1 MSNIKAPADLLYLQ
15 VEEFNRGNVS
25 FLMTLY
31 EKDACFASK
40 PGQVVQGLESIRR
53 SLQGFIDMKVKLE
66 ARVRR
71 VIQAGNLALLTTEWS
86 IAGTEPDG
94 KPINLT
100 GRGTV
105 VLRSQFDGSWLMVI
119 ENPWGTD

>member
-31 EKDACFASK
+31 EKDACFASN

-86 IAGTEPDG
+86 IVGTEPDG
-94 KPINLT
+94 KPINLN

>member
-31 EKDACFASK
+31 EKDACFAFN

-86 IAGTEPDG
+86 IVGTEPDG
-94 KPINLT
+94 KPINLN

>member
-31 EKDACFASK
+31 EKDACFASN

-86 IAGTEPDG
+86 IVGTEPDG
-94 KPINLT
+94 KPINLN

-105 VLRSQFDGSWLMVI
+105 VLRSQFDGSWLMII

>member
-40 PGQVVQGLESIRR
+40 LGQVVQGLESIRR